1 MLPTLHK
8 TPPNRTIGGVFVCGG
23 KSLNPGRQG
32 MRPKSRQ
39 EGICKHGRRNQDQRH
54 AGILG
59 LYDHLGEYESIDE
72 LNHLAHLLSGMD
84 GDALAK
90 LESVMDSG
98 EYTGSVKDLINL
110 TQNLNKTR
118 AVSTEQRE
126 RARQMMI
133 AKNKAKRD

>member
-23 KSLNPGRQG
+23 KSLNPGRQD

-59 LYDHLGEYESIDE
+59 LYDHLDEYESIDE

>member
-1 MLPTLHK
+1 
-8 TPPNRTIGGVFVCGG
+8 
-23 KSLNPGRQG
+23 
-32 MRPKSRQ
+32 
-39 EGICKHGRRNQDQRH
+39 
-54 AGILG
+54 
-59 LYDHLGEYESIDE
+59 
-72 LNHLAHLLSGMD
+72 MD